1 MLMTMSSSAQARS
14 GHDAERL
21 AARWYHESLQ
31 AMSAVAAR
39 EDRLPDLKHVFSDA
53 LWMKTRFP

>member
-1 MLMTMSSSAQARS
+1 MLLFAHAR
-14 GHDAERL
+14 GWANGI
-21 AARWYHESLQ
+21 AREFESLQ